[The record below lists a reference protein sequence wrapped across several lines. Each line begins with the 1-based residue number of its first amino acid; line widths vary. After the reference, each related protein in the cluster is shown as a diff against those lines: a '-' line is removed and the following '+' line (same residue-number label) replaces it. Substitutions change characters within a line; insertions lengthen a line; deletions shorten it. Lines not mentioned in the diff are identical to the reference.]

1 MKKRTISVAFL
12 FLVCVLFLAGSFEEK
27 VQLPEEYE
35 KWLKEDVAYII
46 TPAEKEVFL
55 KLESNKERDLFIDEF
70 WRQRDPTPGTPRNE
84 LKEEHYNRIQF
95 VNERFGKLSPL
106 KGWQTDR
113 GKTYIILGSPNHVEK
128 FHTIET
134 YPIELWYY
142 HGDPK
147 LGQPPVFRLLFLR
160 RGGAGEYELYST
172 MSDGPKDLVHFV
184 LNDPDQ
190 KTMLSQNV
198 LMGTT
203 QERFDSTVDAL
214 DREAYKI
221 LKNKVSFELAEA
233 AFSNFPGRDGPQNRL
248 PSEIMVQQ
256 METLPYRKVQDDYA
270 YEFLEHK
277 AVVEVSYSVHFIG
290 NRNLV
295 NVVQDPTGL
304 FFVNYTIVPD
314 SLSVDFFQDKYFTSL
329 RLSLRVTDLEG
340 QTIFQRERNVPVEL
354 REKELKII
362 GEKSFHLCDSFP
374 LISGRYKLNLLL
386 ENTVT
391 KEFTSFEKDIY
402 VPDPASLNMSLPIFS
417 RLVYKD
423 LPQGQAVRA
432 YQIGD
437 VQIYPSLENTFYVK
451 DTLYVFFQ
459 IFGMSFQQKEEGE
472 LEFVFFRRDQPFR
485 TVRKKISEYE
495 NAKDYIEEFSL
506 GDFSD
511 GQYALKVALLDKEGN
526 ELLQAKRDFSVTRQP
541 QPGAWYV
548 AQTNPP
554 VEDPFYHFARGNQL
568 LNKREMGKAVDELR
582 KAHEGSPES
591 VEYAL
596 SYGRALLIAENFKE
610 VINAL
615 TPYAAAGKE
624 EFELFYYLGEAAK
637 RIGEAE
643 AAIGYYQKALTQK
656 GNVVEIL
663 NSIGSCYLE
672 LGNTEEALQAWD
684 KSLEINPDQSTIRD
698 AINKLKK

>member
-1 MKKRTISVAFL
+1 MKKKTILAAFL

-84 LKEEHYNRIQF
+84 LKEGHYNRIQF

-128 FHTIET
+128 FHTIDT

-277 AVVEVSYSVHFIG
+277 AVVEVSYSVHFMG

-672 LGNTEEALQAWD
+672 LGNTEEDLQAWD